1 MIQLM
6 FNLGNRSHLMDTNDQ
21 EYQKIKERVFRIYSK
36 SSTEEIF
43 YEQRFNV
50 RLRKEFSSHSSHLRQ
65 MI

>member
-1 MIQLM
+1 MIHLM
-6 FNLGNRSHLMDTNDQ
+6 FNLVNRSHLINANDQ

-50 RLRKEFSSHSSHLRQ
+50 RQRKVSIMLFLSY
-65 MI
+65 